1 MRGWLDN
8 LLLSSWEACQGSD
21 LLIEAPSAMG
31 GIHIAEALQIPYF
44 RAFTMPW
51 TRTRAYPHAF
61 AVPEHKRGGAYNYF
75 TYVVI
80 DNVFWKATAG
90 QINSWRK
97 RVLKLPRTN
106 LDKLQPHKVPFLY
119 NFSPSVVIPPL
130 DFSDHIR
137 ITGYWFLDT
146 NEDWRPPAD
155 LDHFIKKAR
164 KDGLKIV
171 YVGFGSVTV
180 NDPAAMTQ
188 AVVDAVKNANVR
200 CILSKGWSDRMANK
214 DASVPEVPIP
224 DDIFQIKSCP
234 HDWLFRQVDAAVH
247 HGGAGTTGAS
257 LRAGIPTIIKPF
269 FGDQFFFANRVE
281 DLGVGLAL
289 RKMHVASFT
298 KALKQATTDA
308 RMILKA
314 KILGEQIRSVRPLR
328 GPCLFG
334 CIAHN
339 IVGKWRRYCSPVH
352 LPRPRIRPIT
362 NQATSSA
369 RYRRYRGRLFTR

>member
-8 LLLSSWEACQGSD
+8 LLISSWEACQGSD
-21 LLIEAPSAMG
+21 ILIEAPSAMG
-31 GIHIAEALQIPYF
+31 GIHIAEALEIPYF

-90 QINSWRK
+90 QINRWRK
-97 RVLKLPRTN
+97 KTLKLPRTS

-137 ITGYWFLDT
+137 ITGYWFLDS
-146 NEDWRPPAD
+146 NSDWKPPAD
-155 LDHFIKKAR
+155 LENFIKKAR
-164 KDGLKIV
+164 EDGRKIV

-180 NDPAAMTQ
+180 NDPAAMTRAVVQ
-188 AVVDAVKNANVR
+188 AVCNANVR
-200 CILSKGWSDRMANK
+200 CILSKGWSDRMTNK
-214 DASVPEVPIP
+214 DPSVPEVPLP

-234 HDWLFRQVDAAVH
+234 HDWLFKQVDAAVH

-269 FGDQFFFANRVE
+269 FGDQFFFAGRVE
-281 DLGVGLAL
+281 DLGVGTSI
-289 RKMHVASFT
+289 RKMNASSFT
-298 KALKQATTDA
+298 KALKLATTDA

-314 KILGEQIRSVRPLR
+314 QILGEQIRSVSI
-328 GPCLFG
+328 FS
-334 CIAHN
+334 I
-339 IVGKWRRYCSPVH
+339 
-352 LPRPRIRPIT
+352 LPFHD
-362 NQATSSA
+362 S
-369 RYRRYRGRLFTR
+369 LH